1 MDIKKMDTKNIRI
14 GEILKNAGYITE
26 EHLQEA
32 LVYQK
37 IDKKKR
43 LGSILVDYGY
53 LTEDQLLDA
62 LSKRLNVEVIDLED
76 TIVDLAAAI
85 KIPQSTAI
93 KYNLIPISLEN
104 NRLLVVMNDPMDF
117 YAIEDIRLITN
128 LPIDVLLGG
137 KVAIQKT
144 IQKVYTEIEARKAA
158 STANKAAIGG
168 SISSVENITT
178 NEGDAPIVSLVNS
191 ILLKG
196 HNAGASDIHIEPF
209 EDKTLVRMRI
219 DGLIVD
225 YMSLSNTL
233 HQSMIARIK
242 ILSNLDIAERRVPQ
256 DGHFRVKIDGVEMN
270 VRTSSI
276 PTVYGEKLVL
286 RYLSMNTALDHAGQ
300 FGMNDQDYEKI
311 IKILQSPHGVLYITG
326 PTGSGKTTTLY
337 MILEMLAK
345 KSVNIATIE
354 DPVERKLSAVNQTQV
369 NILAGLTFDAGLRSI
384 LRQDPDIIMVGET
397 RDSET
402 ASIVVRAAIT
412 GHLVLSTLHTNDA
425 VSAIVRLED
434 MGVEPYMVA
443 SSLTGV
449 VAQRLVK
456 KICENCKEQY
466 VTSEVE
472 RLHLGEEV
480 RTLYKGRGCHICN
493 NTGYKGRIAIH
504 EILAIDKTI
513 RTLISR
519 KEALEDIY
527 AYVEKKQKVIPL
539 RESVANLTKAG
550 ITTMEE
556 FLKLSYYVE

>member
-1 MDIKKMDTKNIRI
+1 MDARKLNTKNLRI
-14 GEILKNAGYITE
+14 GEILINAGYITE

-37 IDKKKR
+37 IDKNKR

-53 LTEDQLLDA
+53 LTEIQLLDA
-62 LSKRLNVEVIDLED
+62 LSKRLNVEVVHLADVVIDLK
-76 TIVDLAAAI
+76 AAA
-85 KIPQSTAI
+85 KIPQSTAV
-93 KYNLIPISLEN
+93 KYTLIPISNEN

-128 LPIDVLLGG
+128 LPIDVVLGG
-137 KVAIQKT
+137 KADIQAA

-158 STANKAAIGG
+158 HTANKAAIGG
-168 SISSVENITT
+168 SVSSVENIVT
-178 NEGDAPIVSLVNS
+178 NEGDAPVVNLVNT

-196 HNAGASDIHIEPF
+196 HNTGASDVHIEPF
-209 EDKTLVRMRI
+209 EDKTLIRMRV
-219 DGLIVD
+219 DGLIVE
-225 YMSLSNTL
+225 YMALSNTV
-233 HQSMIARIK
+233 HQAMVARIK

-256 DGHFRVKIDGVEMN
+256 DGHFRIIIDGIDMN

-276 PTVYGEKLVL
+276 PTVYGEKMVL

-300 FGMNDQDYEKI
+300 FGMNDGDYQKI
-311 IKILQSPHGVLYITG
+311 LKILQSPHGVVYITG

-337 MILEMLAK
+337 MVLEMLSRQA
-345 KSVNIATIE
+345 VNIATIE
-354 DPVERKLSAVNQTQV
+354 DPVERKMAGVNQSQV
-369 NILAGLTFDAGLRSI
+369 NVLAGMTFDSGLRSI

-397 RDSET
+397 RDNET

-456 KICENCKEQY
+456 KICPNCKEQY
-466 VTSEVE
+466 VSNEIE
-472 RLHLGEEV
+472 RLHLGEDV
-480 RTLYKGRGCHICN
+480 RTLYKGRGCHLCN
-493 NTGYKGRIAIH
+493 NTGYKGRVAIH
-504 EILAIDKTI
+504 EILAIDKNI

-519 KEALEDIY
+519 KASIDDIY
-527 AYVEKKQKVIPL
+527 AYVEKNRMLIPL
-539 RESVANLTKAG
+539 RVSVANLARAG

-556 FLKLSYYVE
+556 YLKLSYYVE

>member
-1 MDIKKMDTKNIRI
+1 MDTKNIRI

-37 IDKKKR
+37 IDKTKR

-53 LTEDQLLDA
+53 LTEEQLLDA
-62 LSKRLNVEVIDLED
+62 LSKRLNVEVVNLPDIGIDLE
-76 TIVDLAAAI
+76 AAA
-85 KIPQSTAI
+85 KIPQSTAV
-93 KYNLIPISLEN
+93 KYNLIPISHEN

-117 YAIEDIRLITN
+117 YAIEDIRLVTN
-128 LPIDVLLGG
+128 MPIDVVLGG
-137 KVAIQKT
+137 KDAIQSA

-158 STANKAAIGG
+158 STANKAVVGG
-168 SISSVENITT
+168 SISSVENIVT
-178 NEGDAPIVSLVNS
+178 NEGDAPVVSLVNS

-209 EDKTLVRMRI
+209 EDKTLIRMRI

-233 HQSMIARIK
+233 HQSMIARVK

-256 DGHFRVKIDGVEMN
+256 DGHFRVKIDGVELN
-270 VRTSSI
+270 IRTSSI

-286 RYLSMNTALDHAGQ
+286 RYLSMNIALDHAGQ
-300 FGMNDQDYEKI
+300 FGMNDQDYKKI
-311 IKILQSPHGVLYITG
+311 IKILQSPHGVVYITG

-337 MILEMLAK
+337 MILEMLRKQA
-345 KSVNIATIE
+345 VNIATIE
-354 DPVERKLSAVNQTQV
+354 DPVERKLVGINQTQV
-369 NILAGLTFDAGLRSI
+369 NVLAGLTFDSGLRSI

-434 MGVEPYMVA
+434 MGVESYMVG

-466 VTSEVE
+466 LTSDIE
-472 RLHLGEEV
+472 RFHLGEDV
-480 RTLYKGRGCHICN
+480 RTLYRGRGCNVCN

-504 EILAIDKTI
+504 EILAVDKTI
-513 RTLISR
+513 RTMVSR
-519 KEALEDIY
+519 KNAIEDIY
-527 AYVEKKQKVIPL
+527 AYVEKNQKVIPL
-539 RESVANLTKAG
+539 RDSVANLTRAG
-550 ITTMEE
+550 VTTMEE